1 MVVQLEVQLE
11 VVVEEEEEEEEEW
24 VEVWAEAGIRG
35 RGSRLGSTE
44 VHTYHKH
51 DGYQTQKAKAGLD
64 SIQLLAAH

>member
-1 MVVQLEVQLE
+1 MVLQLE
-11 VVVEEEEEEEEEW
+11 VVEEEEEEEEEW

-51 DGYQTQKAKAGLD
+51 DDGYETQKAEGWAR
-64 SIQLLAAH
+64 